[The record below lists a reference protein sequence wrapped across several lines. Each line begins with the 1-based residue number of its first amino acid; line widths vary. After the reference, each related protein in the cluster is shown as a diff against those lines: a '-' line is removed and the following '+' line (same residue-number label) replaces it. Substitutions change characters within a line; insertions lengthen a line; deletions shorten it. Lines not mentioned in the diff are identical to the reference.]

1 MQQRGKSSNL
11 VKCGLTFGRLL
22 FSYLQLH
29 NHFIQL
35 ML

>member
-1 MQQRGKSSNL
+1 MQQRGKSNNL
-11 VKCGLTFGRLL
+11 VKCGRLL
-22 FSYLQLH
+22 LSYLQLH